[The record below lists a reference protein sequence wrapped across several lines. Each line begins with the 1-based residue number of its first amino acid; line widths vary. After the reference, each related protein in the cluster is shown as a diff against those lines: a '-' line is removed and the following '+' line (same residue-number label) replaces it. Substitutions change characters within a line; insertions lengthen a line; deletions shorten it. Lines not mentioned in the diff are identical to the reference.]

1 MKRIKNLLSVVL
13 MALIA
18 LSANA
23 QKEVKVTSDV
33 PYCTD
38 SPSQVLDIAEPV
50 NFGSEGLRP
59 AIVIIHGGGWSAGSK
74 SDPVYRNLLMDYAL
88 QGYVTVSVEY
98 RFTQEAPFPACIQDV
113 KCAVR
118 WLKAHA
124 KELRV
129 DTERIGVT
137 GHSAGAHLSLM
148 VGVSSYANGACPGR
162 S

>member
-1 MKRIKNLLSVVL
+1 MKRIKNLLSVVF

-88 QGYVTVSVEY
+88 QGYVT
-98 RFTQEAPFPACIQDV
+98 FP
-113 KCAVR
+113 
-118 WLKAHA
+118 
-124 KELRV
+124 
-129 DTERIGVT
+129 
-137 GHSAGAHLSLM
+137 
-148 VGVSSYANGACPGR
+148 
-162 S
+162 

>member
-1 MKRIKNLLSVVL
+1 MKRIKNLLSVLL

-59 AIVIIHGGGWSAGSK
+59 AIVIIHGEDGAQAQK
-74 SDPVYRNLLMDYAL
+74 A
-88 QGYVTVSVEY
+88 T
-98 RFTQEAPFPACIQDV
+98 PFIAIF
-113 KCAVR
+113 
-118 WLKAHA
+118 
-124 KELRV
+124 
-129 DTERIGVT
+129 
-137 GHSAGAHLSLM
+137 
-148 VGVSSYANGACPGR
+148 
-162 S
+162 

>member
-1 MKRIKNLLSVVL
+1 MKRIKNLLSVLL

-59 AIVIIHGGGWSAGSK
+59 AIVF
-74 SDPVYRNLLMDYAL
+74 LAL
-88 QGYVTVSVEY
+88 ALWGYVLGFIGLIIALPLTSLLISYYNEFILHVPKIPSGKRKSKIDETKMDAVIE
-98 RFTQEAPFPACIQDV
+98 EKV
-113 KCAVR
+113 KQ
-118 WLKAHA
+118 
-124 KELRV
+124 
-129 DTERIGVT
+129 
-137 GHSAGAHLSLM
+137 HLEEHMDEFLEEHLDDIKQSK
-148 VGVSSYANGACPGR
+148 NK
-162 S
+162 